1 MTYWEE
7 RFLNLKERGLNTANE
22 TYEELTSIYAYSLE
36 KYENQIA
43 GFIQRYANNNQI
55 NLADAR
61 KQLSAR
67 ELKAFKLTLKQY
79 VKLAQQKDLS
89 PKQIRLLENASIRAR
104 LTRLE
109 ELWIHTSQFVEL
121 LAAQQHTNIND
132 ALNKVYTSTYYEA
145 AYITQQLQGQYQTFR
160 QIPKKAIQ
168 EAINMPWVESNFSDR
183 IWDRRD
189 KLILK
194 LQQEITRSFISQEP
208 TERITERIAESFD
221 TDLHQARRLV
231 ETEVA
236 YVQELAL
243 NQTFKEL
250 NVDKYQILATLDTH
264 TSSVCRHL
272 DKKIIDR
279 KDFKPGVTS
288 PPFHPHCRSTMI
300 PYVGELMGRSARID
314 GKSQYIDDMTYEE
327 WHKEYVK

>member
-22 TYEELTSIYAYSLE
+22 TYEDLTSIYAYSLE

-89 PKQIRLLENASIRAR
+89 PKQIRLLEDASIRAR

-132 ALNKVYTSTYYEA
+132 ALNKVFTSTYYEA
-145 AYITQQLQGQYQTFR
+145 AFITQQLQGQ
-160 QIPKKAIQ
+160 
-168 EAINMPWVESNFSDR
+168 
-183 IWDRRD
+183 
-189 KLILK
+189 
-194 LQQEITRSFISQEP
+194 
-208 TERITERIAESFD
+208 
-221 TDLHQARRLV
+221 
-231 ETEVA
+231 
-236 YVQELAL
+236 
-243 NQTFKEL
+243 
-250 NVDKYQILATLDTH
+250 
-264 TSSVCRHL
+264 
-272 DKKIIDR
+272 
-279 KDFKPGVTS
+279 
-288 PPFHPHCRSTMI
+288 
-300 PYVGELMGRSARID
+300 
-314 GKSQYIDDMTYEE
+314 
-327 WHKEYVK
+327 